1 MLNTLQL
8 CGIEHTR
15 FCGTKRLASLPAVA
29 AGLGIRPAR
38 CHKASASLLCQSAIP
53 PRTGFAHFL
62 YGKYDFVCSV
72 QRCTNFLSDTYI
84 LLVPYR
90 ISVCH
95 SVQGFWRRVQASGK
109 SYKIYGLRNVQSEG
123 VVMSSSMLRVATKHV
138 IITGR
143 ITSNNMFAR
152 GRQNNS
158 KPVSLLRKECDTVK
172 Q

>member
-8 CGIEHTR
+8 CGIEHTYFR
-15 FCGTKRLASLPAVA
+15 EAKSLAA
-29 AGLGIRPAR
+29 AEAQMEPLKGQRR

-62 YGKYDFVCSV
+62 YGKYDFICSV

>member
-1 MLNTLQL
+1 MPQS
-8 CGIEHTR
+8 
-15 FCGTKRLASLPAVA
+15 FCLIALS
-29 AGLGIRPAR
+29 IRN
-38 CHKASASLLCQSAIP
+38 SASYRICPFPVRNACFS
-53 PRTGFAHFL
+53 R
-62 YGKYDFVCSV
+62 SV
-72 QRCTNFLSDTYI
+72 QDSIFFCPI
-84 LLVPYR
+84 HPIPHVPYR

-123 VVMSSSMLRVATKHV
+123 VVMSSSMLRVATKHG